1 MINISI
7 DASQELL
14 RKEKRLRH
22 CDEDDSDSSVDN
34 DNDRS
39 SEVEEMESTRRETS
53 LAEEEAANIKV
64 DLGRSMEEK
73 QDDLIERQL
82 KEMGEGSPPSEKQT
96 ESMGRES
103 TSDHNNSNRY
113 QGIIVLKVS
122 GCLLN
127 Y

>member
-53 LAEEEAANIKV
+53 LAEEEAASIKV

-73 QDDLIERQL
+73 QDLIERQL
-82 KEMGEGSPPSEKQT
+82 KEMGEGSPPSEKQA
-96 ESMGRES
+96 ESMERES
-103 TSDHNNSNRY
+103 TSDHNSNRY

>member
-1 MINISI
+1 MNYNDNISI

-14 RKEKRLRH
+14 RKEKRPRD
-22 CDEDDSDSSVDN
+22 CDEDNSDASD
-34 DNDRS
+34 DYNDRS

-53 LAEEEAANIKV
+53 LAEEEAASIKV
-64 DLGRSMEEK
+64 DLGRSMEEN
-73 QDDLIERQL
+73 QDLIERQL
-82 KEMGEGSPPSEKQT
+82 KEMGEGSPPSEKQN

-103 TSDHNNSNRY
+103 TSDHNSNRY

>member
-1 MINISI
+1 MG
-7 DASQELL
+7 
-14 RKEKRLRH
+14 
-22 CDEDDSDSSVDN
+22 DDSDASVDN

-39 SEVEEMESTRRETS
+39 SEVEEMESTRWETS
-53 LAEEEAANIKV
+53 LEAANIKV

-73 QDDLIERQL
+73 QDLIERQL
-82 KEMGEGSPPSEKQT
+82 KEMGEGSPPSEKQA
-96 ESMGRES
+96 ESMERES
-103 TSDHNNSNRY
+103 TSDHNSNRY

>member
-1 MINISI
+1 MNISI

-73 QDDLIERQL
+73 QDLIERQL

-103 TSDHNNSNRY
+103 TSDHNSNRY

>member
-1 MINISI
+1 MNISI
-7 DASQELL
+7 DASQDLL
-14 RKEKRLRH
+14 RKEKRLRD
-22 CDEDDSDSSVDN
+22 CDEDNSDASD
-34 DNDRS
+34 DYNDRS
-39 SEVEEMESTRRETS
+39 SEVEEMESTRWETS
-53 LAEEEAANIKV
+53 LEAANIKV

-73 QDDLIERQL
+73 QDLIERQL
-82 KEMGEGSPPSEKQT
+82 KEMGEGSSPFEKQI

-103 TSDHNNSNRY
+103 TSDHNSNRY

>member
-1 MINISI
+1 MNYNDKHFYH

-14 RKEKRLRH
+14 RKEKQR
-22 CDEDDSDSSVDN
+22 DEDDSDN

-73 QDDLIERQL
+73 QDLIERQL
-82 KEMGEGSPPSEKQT
+82 KEMGEGSSPFEKQI

>member
-1 MINISI
+1 MNISNY
-7 DASQELL
+7 ASQDLL
-14 RKEKRLRH
+14 RKEKRLTY
-22 CDEDDSDSSVDN
+22 CDEVDSDASVD

-39 SEVEEMESTRRETS
+39 SDVEEMESTTLQPS

-73 QDDLIERQL
+73 QDLIERQL

-103 TSDHNNSNRY
+103 TSDHNSNRY

>member
-1 MINISI
+1 MNISI
-7 DASQELL
+7 DASQDLL
-14 RKEKRLRH
+14 RKEKRLRD
-22 CDEDDSDSSVDN
+22 CDEDNSDASVD

-39 SEVEEMESTRRETS
+39 CDVEEMESTILQNS
-53 LAEEEAANIKV
+53 LAEEEAASIKV
-64 DLGRSMEEK
+64 DLGRSMEEN
-73 QDDLIERQL
+73 QDLIERQL
-82 KEMGEGSPPSEKQT
+82 KEMGEGSSPSEKQT

-103 TSDHNNSNRY
+103 TSDHNSNRY